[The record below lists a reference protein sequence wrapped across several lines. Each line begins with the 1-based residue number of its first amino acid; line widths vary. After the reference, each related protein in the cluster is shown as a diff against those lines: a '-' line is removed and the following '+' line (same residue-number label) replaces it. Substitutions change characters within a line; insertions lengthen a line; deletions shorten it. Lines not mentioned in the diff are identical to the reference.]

1 MKRRKVRIFASA
13 LALALTVSM
22 SGCTVSINMENKNKK
37 KTETTETAET
47 KEKTTKEDKT
57 EKETK
62 KAKEETEKADPTATP
77 TPVTSQQTTP
87 QNQYVIYYVVNCKQS
102 ITLRP
107 QPDVNS
113 GEITQIPLGSAVS
126 YVEAAE
132 NGFYK
137 VIYNGSTGY
146 ALASYLSATKPSET
160 ATSGQINTADYET
173 YYVVNC
179 KQSITLRPQPDVNS
193 GEITQIPL
201 GAAVSY
207 VKAAENGF
215 YQVIYNGNTG
225 YALASYLSAT
235 KPSVST
241 SNNTVSYETYYV
253 VNCKQSITL
262 RPQPDVNSGEIC
274 QIPLGAAVSFIST
287 ASNGF
292 YYISYN
298 GNTGYSLASYLS
310 SSSGN
315 SSYSTCRVVNCNESI
330 TLRPQPDVDSGE
342 ICQIPL
348 GETVSYIGTAENG
361 FYEIYY
367 MGNHG
372 YSLADYLEFE

>member
-1 MKRRKVRIFASA
+1 MKRRKVRILASA
-13 LALALTVSM
+13 LAVALTVSM

-62 KAKEETEKADPTATP
+62 KAKEETEKADPTETP
-77 TPVTSQQTTP
+77 TPVISQQTTP
-87 QNQYVIYYVVNCKQS
+87 KNQYVIYYVVNCKQS

-146 ALASYLSATKPSET
+146 ALAT
-160 ATSGQINTADYET
+160 
-173 YYVVNC
+173 
-179 KQSITLRPQPDVNS
+179 
-193 GEITQIPL
+193 
-201 GAAVSY
+201 
-207 VKAAENGF
+207 
-215 YQVIYNGNTG
+215 
-225 YALASYLSAT
+225 YLSAT

>member
-37 KTETTETAET
+37 ETETTETAET
-47 KEKTTKEDKT
+47 KEETTKEEKT
-57 EKETK
+57 EKKTK
-62 KAKEETEKADPTATP
+62 KAKEETKKADPTATP

-215 YQVIYNGNTG
+215 YKVIYNGNTG
-225 YALASYLSAT
+225 YALASYLSTT

-348 GETVSYIGTAENG
+348 GETVSYIGTAANG